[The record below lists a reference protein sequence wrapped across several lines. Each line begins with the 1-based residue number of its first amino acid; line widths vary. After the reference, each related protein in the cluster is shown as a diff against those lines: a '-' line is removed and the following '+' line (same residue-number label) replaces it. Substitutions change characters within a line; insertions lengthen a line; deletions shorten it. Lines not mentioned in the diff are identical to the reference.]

1 MFILIFLFTIK
12 RKKKLSKIYKISI
25 VMAYYNRKNQ
35 TIETLKR
42 FQKLYAGKYNF
53 EVVLIDDNSNE
64 EHRLEED
71 IKQFTF
77 PINLIIISKEEK
89 GDVIN
94 PCKAYNRGFAESKG
108 QIIMIQNPEIYHCGD
123 IIEYVLSNLNMI
135 KNNYITFP
143 VFSSPSFQHN
153 KILYNIENN
162 YHQNFVKK
170 INYRDY
176 GFNYEYYINKYPEF
190 KNMNYKQAE
199 DNYLKEGIIQGKKC
213 NETNI
218 FFRKNVIDWNGWY
231 NHFKYNPRNLHFL
244 SVITREKLNT
254 IGGFC
259 SDFKYGLWYDD
270 NDFLYRIQKNT
281 NVITLKSEYYFGIH
295 QYHIDGSDI
304 QHNLNNFKELINNN
318 KCIFDYNIKNNI
330 IYCNPFKIGLC
341 FKIYVNEKTKL
352 ERYEIIEDFLNSLQE
367 TFKNNKEL
375 EIIGVIDC
383 KINDYLK
390 RILDKI
396 DTKKINLIY
405 LNDNYGISHS
415 TNKGIIN
422 LVEKKCD
429 YIFCSDDDIIFK
441 SKDIFDN
448 YIRCSLKHNIH
459 HLGYYPVN
467 QKNISSNEFNKNY
480 ETIDDIMVINNGYCG
495 CFYMV
500 RSHDIINRG
509 LLPILNSKYGYE
521 HEIFTKTLTG
531 KQYDL
536 VESHKFIN
544 LNIKSLNVCSGS
556 KIDKN
561 NWNHKSKDYK
571 LIPYIKM
578 KQDIL

>member
-1 MFILIFLFTIK
+1 
-12 RKKKLSKIYKISI
+12 
-25 VMAYYNRKNQ
+25 
-35 TIETLKR
+35 
-42 FQKLYAGKYNF
+42 
-53 EVVLIDDNSNE
+53 
-64 EHRLEED
+64 
-71 IKQFTF
+71 
-77 PINLIIISKEEK
+77 
-89 GDVIN
+89 
-94 PCKAYNRGFAESKG
+94 
-108 QIIMIQNPEIYHCGD
+108 
-123 IIEYVLSNLNMI
+123 
-135 KNNYITFP
+135 
-143 VFSSPSFQHN
+143 
-153 KILYNIENN
+153 
-162 YHQNFVKK
+162 
-170 INYRDY
+170 
-176 GFNYEYYINKYPEF
+176 
-190 KNMNYKQAE
+190 
-199 DNYLKEGIIQGKKC
+199 
-213 NETNI
+213 
-218 FFRKNVIDWNGWY
+218 
-231 NHFKYNPRNLHFL
+231 
-244 SVITREKLNT
+244 

-544 LNIKSLNVCSGS
+544 LN
-556 KIDKN
+556 
-561 NWNHKSKDYK
+561 
-571 LIPYIKM
+571 
-578 KQDIL
+578 